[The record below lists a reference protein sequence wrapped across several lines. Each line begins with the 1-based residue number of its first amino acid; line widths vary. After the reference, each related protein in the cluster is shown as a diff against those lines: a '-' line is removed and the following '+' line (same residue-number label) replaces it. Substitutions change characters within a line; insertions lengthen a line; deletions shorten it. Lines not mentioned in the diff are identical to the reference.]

1 MEASSAIAQHIDSTG
16 ISKAS
21 SLRASDRD
29 AFGPLQPTVE
39 SKKPAMVCADF
50 SYKYFLIYE

>member
-1 MEASSAIAQHIDSTG
+1 MDASSGVAQHIDSSG

-39 SKKPAMVCADF
+39 SKKPAMVCVLF
-50 SYKYFLIYE
+50 HMKMK